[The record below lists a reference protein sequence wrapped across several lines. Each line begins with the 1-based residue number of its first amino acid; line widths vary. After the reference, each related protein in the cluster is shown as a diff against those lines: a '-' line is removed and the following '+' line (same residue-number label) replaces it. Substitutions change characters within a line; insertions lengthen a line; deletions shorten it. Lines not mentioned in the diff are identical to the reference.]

1 MSPLSLRSPQQH
13 LFSRFRSRWSA
24 PATLALVVALAILP
38 ACAAGGNTTTN
49 TSNNSTPSATST
61 TAPTATPAKSSSLPP
76 VTMAFC
82 QQIMSLTDV
91 NQIMQPGRP
100 ATLIK
105 VAPLQGGGL
114 CIYSADVT
122 LTGLVVEIPLA
133 NYTGTKPIPEQ
144 QIEAYFKQGLGQPG
158 VTVLN
163 VKPVSGVG
171 DQAGIVGGS
180 YTYQGTTVYGA
191 AFYVL
196 FGNVVFD
203 CSDVYLSSPTAAQQ
217 SLLQQCAQHVLGRL

>member
-1 MSPLSLRSPQQH
+1 MMSPVSLHSPKQR
-13 LFSRFRSRWSA
+13 LFSGVPVRRLT
-24 PATLALVVALAILP
+24 PAVLATALVILS
-38 ACAAGGNTTTN
+38 ACSGGSTTTN
-49 TSNNSTPSATST
+49 TGNSSIPSTTST
-61 TAPTATPAKSSSLPP
+61 TAPTATAAKPSSLPP

-82 QQIMSLTDV
+82 QQIMSLADA

-105 VAPLQGGGL
+105 VTPLPGGGL

-122 LTGLVVEIPLA
+122 LAGLVVEIPLK

-144 QIEAYFKQGLGQPG
+144 EIESYFKQGLGQPG
-158 VTVLN
+158 VTVLT

-171 DQAGIVGGS
+171 DQAGIVVGS

-196 FGNVVFD
+196 SGNVVFD
-203 CSDVYLSSPTAAQQ
+203 CSEFYISSPTAAQQ
-217 SLLQQCAQHVLGRL
+217 SQLQKCAQHVLGRL